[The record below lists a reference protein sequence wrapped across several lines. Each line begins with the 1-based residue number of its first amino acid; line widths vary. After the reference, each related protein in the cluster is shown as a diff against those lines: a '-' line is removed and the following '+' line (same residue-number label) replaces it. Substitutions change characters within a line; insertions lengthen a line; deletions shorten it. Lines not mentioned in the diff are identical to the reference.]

1 MIFERAKPK
10 LTGVYFANLPSGA
23 NFTYDGEL
31 FLKVVNP
38 GSDRY
43 NCVNLENNTLWWH
56 SGQCV
61 VIPTK
66 VKIVEVIE

>member
-10 LTGVYFANLPSGA
+10 PTGVSFANLPSGA
-23 NFTYDGEL
+23 NFTFDGEL

-38 GSDRY
+38 ASDRH
-43 NCVNLENNTLWWH
+43 NCVNLEDNILWWL
-56 SGQCV
+56 SRECV

-66 VKIVEVIE
+66 VKIVEVTE